1 MAGCPYTW
9 VRGLFGSKPA
19 APGEPAKNLMVR
31 VTRDGEERVS
41 VALPAQSA
49 RWLIELMPDDVVE
62 KVRAED
68 IPVDAIMVDLQEQGE
83 LYPRPIFSLDEP
95 NRKVE
100 VWLE

>member
-41 VALPAQSA
+41 VALPPRA
-49 RWLIELMPDDVVE
+49 R
-62 KVRAED
+62 A
-68 IPVDAIMVDLQEQGE
+68 G
-83 LYPRPIFSLDEP
+83 SSS
-95 NRKVE
+95 
-100 VWLE
+100 